1 MKKVSLLII
10 CLLISFLPCG
20 AKTEPCEDFENQP
33 KVFIYHIPEEGSI
46 KDVFT
51 PSDDIENKNK
61 KTSND
66 ITSDDITADTTGNTE
81 EENQDDI
88 IANYD
93 IDDMYTDV
101 LQGYAVY
108 EEDEEDTISLEDNL
122 EEFQTIKLQ
131 KPTRIKGG
139 KYYAAK
145 PNNAIPNVYSKL
157 NSMEYNIQEKSYDA
171 EKSFGKFSAGTEYK
185 QKIDYAEF
193 RQSTSLYS
201 RYDMKYMALN
211 TEFSKTVNSTNG
223 DYNDYF
229 SFAPELKLGQYF
241 SLKETIS
248 ANFAK
253 NIKISEFVLSINPFG
268 NKDTDRF
275 NIELGTSSV
284 FDENNALV
292 KNRFKVTTNFKF

>member
-10 CLLISFLPCG
+10 CLLISFLPCR
-20 AKTEPCEDFENQP
+20 AATEPCEDFENQP
-33 KVFIYHIPEEGSI
+33 KVFIYHIPEEGSLKEI
-46 KDVFT
+46 FA
-51 PSDDIENKNK
+51 PSDAEQKNEE
-61 KTSND
+61 TSEKN
-66 ITSDDITADTTGNTE
+66 IISDDITADTTGIE
-81 EENQDDI
+81 EEQTEDDT

-108 EEDEEDTISLEDNL
+108 EEEETISLEDNL
-122 EEFQTIKLQ
+122 DEYQTIKLK
-131 KPTRIKGG
+131 KPTKIKGG
-139 KYYAAK
+139 KYIAVKTNLAQ
-145 PNNAIPNVYSKL
+145 PNIYSKFS
-157 NSMEYNIQEKSYDA
+157 NMEYTIEQTSYDA
-171 EKSFGKFSAGTEYK
+171 EKSFGNFSAGTEYK

-241 SLKETIS
+241 SLKETVS

-268 NKDTDRF
+268 KRDIDRF
-275 NIELGTSSV
+275 NIELGTSSI
-284 FDENNALV
+284 FDENNSLI
-292 KNRFKVTTNFKF
+292 KNRFKVTTTFKF

>member
-1 MKKVSLLII
+1 MKKVSLLIL
-10 CLLISFLPCG
+10 CLIMLILPCS
-20 AKTEPCEDFENQP
+20 AKTVSSEDLENQP
-33 KVFIYHIPEEGSI
+33 KVFIYHIPDDESI
-46 KDVFT
+46 KDVFK
-51 PSDDIENKNK
+51 PSENQEESQN
-61 KTSND
+61 SNASLN
-66 ITSDDITADTTGNTE
+66 IVSDDITADTTGINE
-81 EENQDDI
+81 EIEDDI
-88 IANYD
+88 VENYD
-93 IDDMYTDV
+93 IDDMYSDV

-108 EEDEEDTISLEDNL
+108 EAEEEDAISLEDNL
-122 EEFQTIKLQ
+122 DEYQTIKIQ
-131 KPTRIKGG
+131 RPTKIKGG
-139 KYYAAK
+139 KYVAGK
-145 PNNAIPNVYSKL
+145 ITNTLPNTYSKFS
-157 NSMEYNIQEKSYDA
+157 NMEYTIEQKSYDA

-201 RYDMKYMALN
+201 RYDMKYGALN

-241 SLKETIS
+241 SLKETVS

-275 NIELGTSSV
+275 NIELGTSSI
-284 FDENNALV
+284 FDENNSLV